1 MPSGRDNFGLG
12 GQVALS
18 PVIHRIQDPIF
29 TLRRPEH
36 FSIEVFVPVVA
47 LQGSPDLSVQV
58 RPNTDAYDS
67 RQSEHPQDRSKPART
82 FLVTP
87 EAAHDSPRRRGFET
101 PC

>member
-47 LQGSPDLSVQV
+47 LQGSPDFSVQV
-58 RPNTDAYDS
+58 RPNTDPRHS
-67 RQSEHPQDRSKPART
+67 RQSERPHDRSKPTRT

-87 EAAHDSPRRRGFET
+87 EAAHVSPHRRSFET
-101 PC
+101 PR